1 MLRILIAEDEDI
13 IRKGL
18 VYTIDWL
25 SMDCVVVAEA
35 SNGKEGLEKIL
46 EYRPDV
52 VIADICMPYLDGID
66 MIRQA
71 SESVKF
77 VSLVLTSYAEFNY
90 ACRAIDA
97 RVREYLLKPIDEAKL
112 AEIMKKISAEL
123 AGSRQAEQ
131 AHILG
136 ELEDGSLN
144 LEYYM
149 TLDRSEKG
157 YVSQTISRI
166 RTGYAEKLS
175 IESISDELGVS
186 ASYLSRKFKEITGQ
200 TFLDFLNRYRVQQ
213 AIILLGTGKY
223 RINEISDA
231 TGFSDYKH
239 FCSVFKKYTL
249 KSPTKFI
256 KGI

>member
-77 VSLVLTSYAEFNY
+77 VSLVLTSYAEFDY

-123 AGSRQAEQ
+123 ADSRQAEQ
-131 AHILG
+131 THILG
-136 ELEDGSLN
+136 ELEDALSM
-144 LEYYM
+144 LEWPAAVGLGILLWVVVY
-149 TLDRSEKG
+149 
-157 YVSQTISRI
+157 
-166 RTGYAEKLS
+166 
-175 IESISDELGVS
+175 GVS
-186 ASYLSRKFKEITGQ
+186 FGISLKILKGK
-200 TFLDFLNRYRVQQ
+200 DF
-213 AIILLGTGKY
+213 
-223 RINEISDA
+223 
-231 TGFSDYKH
+231 
-239 FCSVFKKYTL
+239 
-249 KSPTKFI
+249 
-256 KGI
+256 

>member
-77 VSLVLTSYAEFNY
+77 VSLVLTSYAEFDY

-131 AHILG
+131 AHIRG
-136 ELEDGSLN
+136 
-144 LEYYM
+144 
-149 TLDRSEKG
+149 
-157 YVSQTISRI
+157 
-166 RTGYAEKLS
+166 
-175 IESISDELGVS
+175 
-186 ASYLSRKFKEITGQ
+186 
-200 TFLDFLNRYRVQQ
+200 
-213 AIILLGTGKY
+213 
-223 RINEISDA
+223 
-231 TGFSDYKH
+231 
-239 FCSVFKKYTL
+239 
-249 KSPTKFI
+249 
-256 KGI
+256 